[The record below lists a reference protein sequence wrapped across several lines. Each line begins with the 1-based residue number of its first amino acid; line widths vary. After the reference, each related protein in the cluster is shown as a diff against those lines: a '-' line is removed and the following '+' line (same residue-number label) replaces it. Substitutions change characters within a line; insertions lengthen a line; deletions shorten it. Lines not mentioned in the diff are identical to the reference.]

1 MQVEIKLSEGAKM
14 PIKGEPNA
22 MCYDCYAYKITHRED
37 GKVEV
42 DLGFGAKPPK
52 GYGIRL
58 IARSGLSKYW
68 WTINNGI
75 GIGDENFKGNYKAIF
90 TPIVKVDVEASNNG
104 QINVHTLED
113 FPYLVNERCCQMEIY
128 EREDFEFKV
137 VEELSGEDR
146 GGGFNSTG
154 VK

>member
-1 MQVEIKLSEGAKM
+1 MKEVEIKLSKGAKM

-22 MCYDCYAYKITHRED
+22 MCYDCYAYKITHRKD

-90 TPIVKVDVEASNNG
+90 TPISI
-104 QINVHTLED
+104 QYNVSSHELIFQP
-113 FPYLVNERCCQMEIY
+113 FPYSVDERCCQMEIY
-128 EREDFEFKV
+128 EREDFEFKI

>member
-1 MQVEIKLSEGAKM
+1 MKEVEIKLSEGAKM

-68 WTINNGI
+68 WTVNTGI
-75 GIGDENFKGNYKAIF
+75 GIGDEDYKQNYKLVF
-90 TPIVKVDVEASNNG
+90 TPIV
-104 QINVHTLED
+104 NVKTKKDTFDSIWLHD
-113 FPYLVNERCCQMEIY
+113 FPYSVDERCCQMEIY
-128 EREDFEFKV
+128 ERKDFEFKV

>member
-1 MQVEIKLSEGAKM
+1 MKEVEIKLSEGAKM

-90 TPIVKVDVEASNNG
+90 TPISI
-104 QINVHTLED
+104 QYNVSSHELIFQP
-113 FPYLVNERCCQMEIY
+113 FPYSVDERCCQMEIY